1 MKIAVAGGTGLIG
14 TMIVEALIA
23 GGDTPI
29 VLARSAGVD
38 LTTGEGLDARLA
50 GASAVIDVSNVTTLR
65 ARKSAAFFAAATAL
79 AQAADAAVRGV

>member
-50 GASAVIDVSNVTTLR
+50 GDREAGLAVAYQNASPQAGVRSRPGR
-65 ARKSAAFFAAATAL
+65 ALPHRH
-79 AQAADAAVRGV
+79 R